1 MSDHLELHEK
11 FHALRLQFEHEKRQ
25 VTNDHLLISFI
36 TLLSLSFTNPIC
48 FEGHHIYSPPPP
60 SLTDDLLF
68 CILFLFFQ
76 FAAKIM
82 ADARMY
88 VNSSTANKGNSSSGG
103 SGNMESGTM
112 EQFDSQQFVHEYGEG
127 VVGEAEEREMGMK
140 KQGEAEEREMGT
152 KKQKGD
158 NGEAIETR
166 DVQQMNPKRKFVT
179 PSKF

>member
-1 MSDHLELHEK
+1 
-11 FHALRLQFEHEKRQ
+11 
-25 VTNDHLLISFI
+25 
-36 TLLSLSFTNPIC
+36 
-48 FEGHHIYSPPPP
+48 
-60 SLTDDLLF
+60 
-68 CILFLFFQ
+68 
-76 FAAKIM
+76 M